1 MALLP
6 LWAALLVASLVGTL
20 YSAILCTA
28 WGRRFTTQKTHV
40 ATVLGVA
47 LTLAC
52 VALVDVEAAQI
63 GLLFF
68 VATGLPQIIRREIA
82 DMIERDRIIKF
93 ATRNHDKT

>member
-6 LWAALLVASLVGTL
+6 LWAAPLVASLAGTL

-28 WGRRFTTQKTHV
+28 WGADSPRKDACRHG
-40 ATVLGVA
+40 AGVA

-52 VALVDVEAAQI
+52 VALVDGRLPKSAA
-63 GLLFF
+63 FF

-82 DMIERDRIIKF
+82 DMIERDRSSKF